1 MEIGFVTSLET
12 GLDYAGVIDY
22 IEETVGSFLKPDEDE
37 NAFSESL
44 EAADTAAL
52 PVPAVCC
59 FVPGK
64 IKSVGPELD
73 IDVLL
78 EWAEKVFT
86 RAHRAGTEIVVYG
99 SGGSRKIPEGFPE
112 DEARDQFIEVLQ
124 KMGPCAR
131 ASDITVV
138 LEPLNSGETNFI
150 NSVSEGAAVVREV
163 SHSNIRLLADIYH
176 MAADN
181 EPAQAILSC
190 GELIEHAHCAERE
203 NRAAPGTAG
212 FDFVPYLS
220 ALKEAGYDKRISVEC
235 SWNNI
240 EEQAEQAV
248 EYLKDQL
255 KQAGY

>member
-12 GLDYAGVIDY
+12 GLDYAGTIDY
-22 IEETVGSFLKPDEDE
+22 IEETVGSFLKPNENEDSFE
-37 NAFSESL
+37 KSL
-44 EAADTAAL
+44 EAADTSGI

-73 IDVLL
+73 MDVLL
-78 EWAEKVFT
+78 EWAEKVCM

-99 SGGSRKIPEGFPE
+99 SGGSRKIPEGFPK
-112 DEARDQFIEVLQ
+112 DEARDQFIEVLK

-138 LEPLNSGETNFI
+138 LEPLNSRETNFI
-150 NSVSEGAAVVREV
+150 NSVSEGAAIVREV

-190 GELIEHAHCAERE
+190 GDLIEHAHCAERE

-212 FDFVPYLS
+212 FDFIPYFS
-220 ALKEAGYDKRISVEC
+220 ALKEAGYDKRMSVEC
-235 SWNNI
+235 RWDNM
-240 EEQAEQAV
+240 EEQAGKAA
-248 EYLKDQL
+248 EYLKNQL